1 MVNYKITCERCQ
13 EPATITAEGGKFC
26 KKCWLL
32 NRKEKRKK
40 KNTELLNNCFS
51 YKTKTKVTK
60 REAQIIN
67 EIMTEI
73 NDQKVYK

>member
-1 MVNYKITCERCQ
+1 MPNYKITCQRCK

-32 NRKEKRKK
+32 NRKEKRKQ
-40 KNTELLNNCFS
+40 KNAELLNNCFA

-60 REAQIIN
+60 KEAEIIN
-67 EIMTEI
+67 EIMCEI
-73 NDQKVYK
+73 DKQKGL